1 MQFIISR
8 LTKITSFFDK
18 KIRFKLIQIIS
29 TIKIFIFPNKI
40 IVFNTILIL
49 SILFFSGCKGCSPS
63 GRRTIKE
70 GRAVT
75 NNVEVSSTSIRGK
88 SQIIKMREENGV
100 YYVPVIVN
108 GVPMEFVFDTG
119 ASMISMSAAEALFLL
134 KQGKLKEEDFLGS
147 QEFVDALGNI
157 SEGTRVNLKTIQIGN
172 KVLKNVTASIVHNLE
187 APLLLGQTALR
198 PLGEIKINYQ
208 RNELIFK

>member
-1 MQFIISR
+1 M
-8 LTKITSFFDK
+8 
-18 KIRFKLIQIIS
+18 
-29 TIKIFIFPNKI
+29 
-40 IVFNTILIL
+40 
-49 SILFFSGCKGCSPS
+49 SGCKSCSHS
-63 GRRTIKE
+63 GSRSLKE
-70 GRAVT
+70 GRT
-75 NNVEVSSTSIRGK
+75 DNSRVEVNTRSRSNKGNV
-88 SQIIKMREENGV
+88 IKMREENGV

-134 KQGKLKEEDFLGS
+134 KQGKLEEDDFLGS
-147 QEFVDALGNI
+147 QEFIDALGNI
-157 SEGTRVNLKTIQIGN
+157 SEGTRVNLKSIQIGS

-208 RNELIFK
+208 RNELIFN